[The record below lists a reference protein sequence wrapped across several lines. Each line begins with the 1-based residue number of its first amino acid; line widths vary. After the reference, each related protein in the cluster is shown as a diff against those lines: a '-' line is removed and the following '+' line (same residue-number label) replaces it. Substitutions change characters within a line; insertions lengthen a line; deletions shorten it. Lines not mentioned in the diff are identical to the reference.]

1 MAKGWGRGKRVDAA
15 RASLQPSRAR
25 QVMSNGANINV
36 SVLFQWWNLCL
47 LQCSSF
53 SVFQPYGCYQ
63 LTSLA
68 STLCQ
73 KYTRAQHFSG
83 VPPLTHTHPTLWHTS
98 VRFLLSAVRH
108 ETVHTFQI
116 MSLTF
121 QGQKL
126 SNWARRGKDLQLWFG
141 VGASG
146 GGALLSSFGTLCFKV
161 IKSSSKRWRR
171 AQSPIVTIVIH
182 KQDVVINSSL
192 NSFLTV
198 ACF

>member
-1 MAKGWGRGKRVDAA
+1 MSVCCFSGEISVCCNAAHFQSSSPMDAISWQVWPVPSAK
-15 RASLQPSRAR
+15 
-25 QVMSNGANINV
+25 N
-36 SVLFQWWNLCL
+36 
-47 LQCSSF
+47 
-53 SVFQPYGCYQ
+53 
-63 LTSLA
+63 
-68 STLCQ
+68 
-73 KYTRAQHFSG
+73 TRALNISQEF
-83 VPPLTHTHPTLWHTS
+83 PPSHTHPTLWHTS

-126 SNWARRGKDLQLWFG
+126 SNWARREKDLQLWFG
-141 VGASG
+141 AGASG